1 MRHPYGAAA
10 GPNRT
15 HAARAANTGPPGL
28 SGQTAHA
35 DLVQPAEQVGR
46 VGVHPVR
53 AAPFQLLAA
62 VPAGQQADAEV
73 FVARALTI

>member
-35 DLVQPAEQVGR
+35 DLVQSAEQVGR

-53 AAPFQLLAA
+53 AASFQLLAA
-62 VPAGQQADAEV
+62 VPAGQQAEPS
-73 FVARALTI
+73 RS